1 MNTAEQLATDQAIL
15 SQILDELRRQ
25 RTSAKDELWD
35 ADDIASYLRYRK
47 STVQNKTLSAPGFPR
62 AVILVNDADSK
73 KGTKRWKAEEVRAW
87 ALKIR
92 E

>member
-1 MNTAEQLATDQAIL
+1 MNTAEQLPANQAIL

-25 RTSAKDELWD
+25 RTSTKDELWD
-35 ADDIASYLRYRK
+35 ADDIAAYLRYTK
-47 STVQNKTLSAPGFPR
+47 STVQNKIIKTPGFPR
-62 AVILVNDADSK
+62 AVIIATTDSK
-73 KGTKRWKAEEVRAW
+73 NGTRRWKADEVRNW

>member
-47 STVQNKTLSAPGFPR
+47 STVQNKTIKTPGFPR
-62 AVILVNDADSK
+62 AVILANADSK
-73 KGTKRWKAEEVRAW
+73 NGTRRWKADEVRAW

>member
-1 MNTAEQLATDQAIL
+1 MNAAENLPVNDAIL
-15 SQILDELRRQ
+15 NQILDELRRQ

-35 ADDIASYLRYRK
+35 ADDIATYLRYGK
-47 STVQNKTLSAPGFPR
+47 STVQNKIITTPGFPR
-62 AVILVNDADSK
+62 AVIIATTDSK
-73 KGTKRWKAEEVRAW
+73 KGTRRWKADEVRNW